1 MTVRTDHT
9 PLLPRQRLVT
19 SPDSAEEGH
28 ATYNQIMHRSTRRL
42 IGLALGLVLFLIASA
57 LIYQEGMARLEGAHR
72 TFWDSFEWAAETL
85 STTGYGYDSH
95 WRHPAMVLLVV
106 VVQFAGVFLVFLIV
120 PIFLVPFLEERFERR
135 VPRIAPKM
143 ANHVIVYRYGP
154 TVETLLLRLKTHD
167 IASIVVETD
176 EATARAVQER
186 DLSVVFSRAEED
198 ALDVCRLEQARALV
212 ANGRDEENAALI
224 LRARQMGFRGEIF
237 AFVEEPSHRK
247 PMELAGATAA
257 YTPRHIVAAAL
268 AAHASDRIS
277 PRLPGFEALP
287 ALERRELRVPA
298 TSPLAGLTLS
308 SSNLGAATGAIVVGQ
323 WIRNRL
329 HARCDASMIIEPG
342 SILEI
347 AGDAAALDRAAA
359 MIGSRFLRR
368 GGPFLIAGFGEV
380 GRKVHELLSDAG
392 EEVRV
397 VEREARDGV
406 DIVGNVLDPSVLER
420 AALHECRAI
429 VLALNSDDA
438 TLFAT
443 VIARDAA
450 ADVPVIARVNHS
462 RNIDNIYRAG
472 ADFALS
478 ISDISGEM
486 LSARLLGRVARSRD
500 EHRQVVRVIA
510 RSPQSL
516 RDLPLRT
523 NGCSL
528 LAIKR
533 SHTYLP
539 ITAETSLK
547 PGDELYICGTAEAV
561 KVVAEL
567 LLSGLAVS

>member
-1 MTVRTDHT
+1 
-9 PLLPRQRLVT
+9 
-19 SPDSAEEGH
+19 
-28 ATYNQIMHRSTRRL
+28 MHRSTRRL

-57 LIYQEGMARLEGAHR
+57 LLYEEGMARLEGTHR
-72 TFWDSFEWAAETL
+72 SFWESFEGAAETL
-85 STTGYGYDSH
+85 STTGYGHDDRWAS
-95 WRHPAMVLLVV
+95 RTMVVFVV

-135 VPRIAPKM
+135 VPRVAPKM
-143 ANHVIVYRYGP
+143 TGHVVVYRYGP
-154 TVETLLLRLKTHD
+154 AVETLLQRLKAHD
-167 IASIVVETD
+167 VAAIDVEAD
-176 EATARAVQER
+176 ETNARAVLER
-186 DLSVVFSRAEED
+186 GLRVVCSRAEED
-198 ALDVCRLEQARALV
+198 ALDVCRLAQARALV
-212 ANGRDEENAALI
+212 ANGRDEENAALT

-237 AFVEEPSHRK
+237 AFVEEPAHRK

-268 AAHASDRIS
+268 AAHATDRIS
-277 PRLPGFEALP
+277 PRLPGSEVLP
-287 ALERRELRVPA
+287 ALERRELRVA
-298 TSPLAGLTLS
+298 ASSPLAGLTLS
-308 SSNLGAATGAIVVGQ
+308 ASNLGAATGAIVVGQ

-347 AGDAAALDRAAA
+347 VGDAASLDRAAA

-368 GGPFLIAGFGEV
+368 SGPYLIAGFGEV

-397 VEREARDGV
+397 VEREAREGV

-420 AALHECRAI
+420 AALHECRAV

-500 EHRQVVRVIA
+500 EHRQVVRVMASAA
-510 RSPQSL
+510 RSL
-516 RDLPLRT
+516 RDLPLRQH
-523 NGCSL
+523 GCSL

-533 SHTYLP
+533 AGTFLP
-539 ITAETSLK
+539 VGAETSLK
-547 PGDELYICGTAEAV
+547 PGDELYVFRRA
-561 KVVAEL
+561 
-567 LLSGLAVS
+567 